1 MLLFAVVV
9 DVLAGVESLLESLT
23 VLLRVLG
30 LFLLLFVLFSVALDA
45 IKTLLVSF
53 TVLLFVFALFVL
65 LIVVVVVVVALT
77 AVYVGKSSSS

>member
-9 DVLAGVESLLESLT
+9 DVRAGVESLLESLT
-23 VLLRVLG
+23 VLIRVLG

-65 LIVVVVVVVALT
+65 LIVVVVVVALT

>member
-65 LIVVVVVVVALT
+65 LIVVVVVVALT

>member
-23 VLLRVLG
+23 VLIRVLG

-65 LIVVVVVVVALT
+65 LIVVVVVVALT